1 MTQHR
6 VPLEYRVPLDDI
18 GFTLR
23 HIANLDAL
31 CELCGCEPLDL
42 ELVDGVL
49 EEAGRFFEQ
58 VVAPTN
64 RAGDTVGS
72 QRNEDGS
79 VTAAPGLVA
88 AHRQYVAAGWNGVA
102 MPTDYGGGG
111 FPCLLGIA
119 VQEMLA
125 SANMGYSLCS
135 LLTQAA
141 IDALVYHGSKS
152 QQQTYLAK
160 MVSGEW
166 SGTMNLTEPQAGSDV
181 GALTARAEPSGDGTW
196 RIVGQKIFITWGEH
210 DLTDNI
216 IHLVLA
222 RIPGAPLGTSGISL
236 FIVPKF
242 LVNADGSLG
251 RRNDVRC
258 AAIEHKLG
266 IHASPTC
273 VMTFG
278 DDGGATGYLVG
289 EENAGMA
296 AMFTMMNQARLSV
309 GLEGV
314 ALGERAYQQALGHA
328 LQRRQGTVL
337 GGATGEPCLIIEH
350 PDVARML
357 LDMRA
362 AIAAM
367 RGLCY
372 RNAEALDLAAKAVDE
387 ATRSQASE
395 RAALLTPLS
404 KAWCSDLGCEL
415 TSTAI
420 QVFGG
425 MGYIEET
432 GVAQHFRDAR
442 IAPIYEGTN
451 GIQALDLVG
460 RKLPMRDGEVVTEL
474 LASVAMTV
482 ESAGKI
488 AGLEVASKHLAAANT
503 ATSVAT
509 EWLLERLGSGRADS
523 LAGATGYLE
532 MLAVTTAAQALTDG
546 AVSAARQ
553 RNVDV
558 ASDPDVASDLATDR
572 AVLARTFAVNRL
584 ARVPGMLAA
593 VTAGASDLQTARHRL
608 LRQ

>member
-1 MTQHR
+1 MTQDQAT
-6 VPLEYRVPLDDI
+6 LDYRAPLDDI
-18 GFTLR
+18 RFALR

-31 CELCGCEPLDL
+31 SELNGFEHADP
-42 ELVDGVL
+42 ELIDGL
-49 EEAGRFFEQ
+49 LAEAARFFEQ

-64 RAGDTVGS
+64 RVGDTVGS

-88 AHRQYVAAGWNGVA
+88 AHRQYVAAGWNAVA

-111 FPCLLGIA
+111 FPWLLGIA

-141 IDALVYHGSKS
+141 IDALVHHGSE
-152 QQQTYLAK
+152 QQKETYLPK

-181 GALTARAEPSGDGTW
+181 GALTARAKPNGDGTW
-196 RIVGQKIFITWGEH
+196 RIIGQKIFITWGEH
-210 DLTDNI
+210 DLTDNV

-222 RIPGAPLGTSGISL
+222 RTPGAPVGTSGISL
-236 FIVPKF
+236 FVVPKF
-242 LVNADGSLG
+242 LVGDDGSLG
-251 RRNDVRC
+251 TRNDVHC
-258 AAIEHKLG
+258 TSIEHKLG

-278 DDGGATGYLVG
+278 DEGGATGYLVG
-289 EENAGMA
+289 EENAGMS

-314 ALGERAYQQALGHA
+314 ALGERSYQQALGHA
-328 LQRRQGTVL
+328 LQRRQGTAL
-337 GGATGEPCLIIEH
+337 GGAPGESSLIIEH

-357 LDMRA
+357 LDMRS

-372 RNAEALDLAAKAVDE
+372 RNAEALDLAAKAPDE
-387 ATRSQASE
+387 TTRIQASE

-432 GVAQHFRDAR
+432 GVAQHFRDVR

-460 RKLPMRDGEVVTEL
+460 RKLPMRDGEVVAEL
-474 LASVAMTV
+474 LASVATTV
-482 ESAGKI
+482 ESAAEF
-488 AGLEVASKHLAAANT
+488 AGLRVVADHLATAHT
-503 ATSVAT
+503 ATVAAT
-509 EWLLERLGSGRADS
+509 EWLLERLSSERADAF
-523 LAGATGYLE
+523 AGATGYLE
-532 MLAVTTAAQALTDG
+532 MLAVTTAAQALADG
-546 AVSAARQ
+546 AVDAAKHRDFDADSADS
-553 RNVDV
+553 DV
-558 ASDPDVASDLATDR
+558 AADR
-572 AVLARTFAVNRL
+572 AVLARVFAVNRL

-593 VTAGASDLQTARHRL
+593 VSAGASDLQMARKRL
-608 LRQ
+608 LT